1 MRAARCATRWG
12 SQPSLLPSVRRWR
25 IVAHALHR
33 DADFHREIV
42 KLLSDEEYRRLQ
54 LALFLRPEFGRI
66 IRQSGGLRKVRWSL
80 TGKGKSGGIRVI
92 YYWDPPGETFYML
105 LPYAKNK
112 QEDLTAQQL
121 KALGR
126 LVREEFR

>member
-1 MRAARCATRWG
+1 MRFIET
-12 SQPSLLPSVRRWR
+12 P
-25 IVAHALHR
+25 I
-33 DADFHREIV
+33 FTREIV

-126 LVREEFR
+126 LAREEFR